1 MMRVTINKSGTSR
14 YDHWYHK
21 YAGKCIEVEPDR
33 PGYRPVENPAYYISE
48 YDCYPTD
55 GLTQNAKGQLAEN
68 LDFSKDERPST
79 EQAIERFKEYVK
91 KAEEIFR
98 DDIGNSILI
107 KAIAFDDNRLEITF
121 TSR

>member
-1 MMRVTINKSGTSR
+1 MRVTVNKSGTSR

-21 YAGKCIEVEPDR
+21 YAGKSIEVEPIR
-33 PGYRPVENPAYYISE
+33 PGYAPVENPNKYISQ

-55 GLTQNAKGQLAEN
+55 ALTENAKGEFVEN

-91 KAEEIFR
+91 KGRRNFQR
-98 DDIGNSILI
+98 
-107 KAIAFDDNRLEITF
+107 
-121 TSR
+121 